1 MLIPVSDVWPVCLI
15 VRPHPH
21 VTKYFWMRNFFFSGS
36 ILTNPANSAVN
47 PETFESALQRTGKKL
62 NPQRIRERVDG
73 ARSGYCFEFD
83 DGKFLIRKEKVA
95 DSKISGNE
103 WTGPKLILWREARLK
118 WTIPLWPLI
127 CSIFTRLSHLSKRNG
142 FPGWRHRPTR
152 PILLVTRPWTTV
164 ARIFRIL
171 KIHRKSRKN
180 RTTIIFSPM
189 WSEQKGLF
197 CRLRKILGVRGTL
210 SQITWFSAL
219 VSGINSCTMR
229 RKAHSPMVWAE
240 VILNELKLNDA
251 ICYV

>member
-36 ILTNPANSAVN
+36 ILTDPANSAVN

-103 WTGPKLILWREARLK
+103 WTGPNLILWREARLK

-127 CSIFTRLSHLSKRNG
+127 CSIFTRLSSPLQAKWLPRLTSQTDSAHSPCNSAVNN
-142 FPGWRHRPTR
+142 
-152 PILLVTRPWTTV
+152 I
-164 ARIFRIL
+164 RIL

-180 RTTIIFSPM
+180 RTTIIFSPNYV
-189 WSEQKGLF
+189 
-197 CRLRKILGVRGTL
+197 I
-210 SQITWFSAL
+210 
-219 VSGINSCTMR
+219 R
-229 RKAHSPMVWAE
+229 RKRTFGGLE
-240 VILNELKLNDA
+240 KI
-251 ICYV
+251 